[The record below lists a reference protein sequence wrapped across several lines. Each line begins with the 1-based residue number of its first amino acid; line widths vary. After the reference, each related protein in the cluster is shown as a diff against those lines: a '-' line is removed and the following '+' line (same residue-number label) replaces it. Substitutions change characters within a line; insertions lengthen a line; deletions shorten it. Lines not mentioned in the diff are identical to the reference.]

1 VYPLCSLAIG
11 SKNMEKNTQ
20 TYFEKQTKKIATKTS
35 TQNYKE
41 FIDTNIE
48 KVPAQKIGILALVKR
63 KKTIN
68 SLEI

>member
-1 VYPLCSLAIG
+1 LGLKIWKKKPKHTLK
-11 SKNMEKNTQ
+11 SKQN
-20 TYFEKQTKKIATKTS
+20 KIATKTS
-35 TQNYKE
+35 TLNYKE

-63 KKTIN
+63 KNSIN

>member
-1 VYPLCSLAIG
+1 
-11 SKNMEKNTQ
+11 MEKNTQ
-20 TYFEKQTKKIATKTS
+20 MYFEKQTKKIATKTS

-48 KVPAQKIGILALVKR
+48 KVPAHKIGILALVKR
-63 KKTIN
+63 KKSIH